1 LIPSDGSRRRDFST
15 AIFQRVRPPL
25 ITATRFRTTRRA
37 SVTDK
42 TNSKKAEPTSV
53 PQEEAPAGQGI
64 KSRLTDAQREM
75 LASKSRGG
83 AGSQSVAHGHKPTQA
98 SGKQGPAQKKVRW

>member
-1 LIPSDGSRRRDFST
+1 
-15 AIFQRVRPPL
+15 
-25 ITATRFRTTRRA
+25 
-37 SVTDK
+37 VTDK
-42 TNSKKAEPTSV
+42 DDTHSTDTHSTEPKPDPKAEAS
-53 PQEEAPAGQGI
+53 ESGQGI

-83 AGSQSVAHGHKPTQA
+83 TGSQSVAHGHKPTQA

>member
-1 LIPSDGSRRRDFST
+1 M
-15 AIFQRVRPPL
+15 
-25 ITATRFRTTRRA
+25 
-37 SVTDK
+37 TDK
-42 TNSKKAEPTSV
+42 TNTDSAEPAADPKAE
-53 PQEEAPAGQGI
+53 APDSGQGV

-83 AGSQSVAHGHKPTQA
+83 TTSQSVSHGHKPTHA

>member
-1 LIPSDGSRRRDFST
+1 M
-15 AIFQRVRPPL
+15 
-25 ITATRFRTTRRA
+25 
-37 SVTDK
+37 TDK
-42 TNSKKAEPTSV
+42 DNTKSAEQQTDRTPETPDS
-53 PQEEAPAGQGI
+53 GQGI

-83 AGSQSVAHGHKPTQA
+83 TSSQSVSHGHKPTQA

>member
-1 LIPSDGSRRRDFST
+1 MTDKD
-15 AIFQRVRPPL
+15 
-25 ITATRFRTTRRA
+25 TTR
-37 SVTDK
+37 
-42 TNSKKAEPTSV
+42 NAEQTSGPN
-53 PQEEAPAGQGI
+53 PQAQDAEAQDAEAQDAGQGI

-83 AGSQSVAHGHKPTQA
+83 AGSQSVSHGHKPTQA